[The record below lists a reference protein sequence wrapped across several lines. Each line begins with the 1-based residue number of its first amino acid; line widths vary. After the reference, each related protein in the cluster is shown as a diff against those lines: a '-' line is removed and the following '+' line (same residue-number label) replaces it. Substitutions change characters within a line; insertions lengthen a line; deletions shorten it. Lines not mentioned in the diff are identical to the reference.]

1 MPKAITIPLSV
12 QATPQCLDVGGRH
25 YVAWISLVL
34 ILLPSRSTIP
44 HFCAMSVSR
53 SGTIV
58 VWGKWDA
65 QSPTLPLDSYL
76 SQSNAC
82 GIITV
87 MDYNH
92 SQLSCHA
99 ICTVLFSCMWLCHLQ
114 SNCHTQTFSTF
125 LSVIHDQMARWPLHS
140 LPLVLYTSANLKSRV
155 SFYSFTYRIFRS
167 LISFGLQFCT
177 AWHFS

>member
-1 MPKAITIPLSV
+1 
-12 QATPQCLDVGGRH
+12 
-25 YVAWISLVL
+25 
-34 ILLPSRSTIP
+34 
-44 HFCAMSVSR
+44 MSVSR

-65 QSPTLPLDSYL
+65 QSPTLPLNSYL

-155 SFYSFTYRIFRS
+155 SFLLIYLPDFSVFDFFWPSVLYCLAFLLTRS
-167 LISFGLQFCT
+167 PCGASIRFSYFEPLRTFGTLSVALF
-177 AWHFS
+177 